1 MTTPRQN
8 YKNLSPMQTVEA
20 LYPLLL
26 NRTIDPAGK
35 ATWTEIVEKGEY
47 SRYKQLQL
55 ISKSEEFLV
64 TFDNIHRPER
74 LRRALE
80 MLRLLKME
88 QATQMQKSELIY
100 RFILNRE
107 IDDLGAQSCKNQI
120 AKGLFSPWVL
130 IARLM
135 MSAEFKKPYF
145 RRTPLQQLHRARML
159 WVQQLPP
166 AKTIL
171 DIGGSSPNVP
181 EGALIEMGY
190 PHRPEKLIIFDKP
203 PHEQYWGTP
212 NYSQANTLV
221 RPWGQVQYMHG
232 YAEDILNN
240 DELRNQKF
248 DMIYMGQVVEHI
260 YEDKLPSVL
269 NWIKNHL
276 ADGGKFVFDTP
287 NRLITRFETG
297 EGRYIDP
304 DHKRE
309 YAPKEFAALLTSVGF
324 TINQQW
330 GILEMPN
337 VVSSGTYGI
346 KDFYSGEPLATN
358 SDHGYCFA
366 MACEYD
372 IASIFNNISSTISL
386 FSSVL

>member
-1 MTTPRQN
+1 MFFPRLN
-8 YKNLSPMQTVEA
+8 YKNLNPMETVEA
-20 LYPLLL
+20 IYPLLL
-26 NRTIDPAGK
+26 NRPIDPVGK
-35 ATWTEIVEKGEY
+35 ASWTNVVEKSEY

-74 LRRALE
+74 LRRTLS
-80 MLRLLKME
+80 MLSLLKME
-88 QATQMQKSELIY
+88 QATPIQQSELIY

-107 IDDLGAQSCKNQI
+107 IDDLGAQSCAKQI
-120 AKGLFSPWVL
+120 AKGIFSPWVL

-135 MSAEFKKPYF
+135 LSAEFKKPYF

-212 NYSQANTLV
+212 NYSQANTLI

-232 YAEDILNN
+232 YAEDILQN
-240 DELRNQKF
+240 DELRDQKF

-260 YEDKLPSVL
+260 YEDKLPRVL
-269 NWIKNHL
+269 TWIKDHL

-309 YAPKEFAALLTSVGF
+309 YTPEVLLALLTTVGF
-324 TINQQW
+324 FVTQQW
-330 GILEMPN
+330 GILDMPN
-337 VVSSGTYGI
+337 VIATASYGI
-346 KDFYSGEPLATN
+346 KDFYSGEALSSSPTN
-358 SDHGYCFA
+358 AYCFA
-366 MACEYD
+366 MACET
-372 IASIFNNISSTISL
+372 NNVD
-386 FSSVL
+386 FKQQAE